1 MWIPDLDTGASR
13 ARHQAEIRA
22 TISLYTQKRQAILP
36 SLDIYKFRSVNQSVE
51 TFPFAQ
57 QNWGIQPFYQ
67 ELHEVE

>member
-1 MWIPDLDTGASR
+1 MCLLGLERLTDVDPAK
-13 ARHQAEIRA
+13 IRA
-22 TISLYTQKRQAILP
+22 AISLYTQKRQTIIL

-57 QNWGIQPFYQ
+57 QSWGIQPFCQ